1 MTWIVSPAFRHV
13 NPVPVRWCPGSGRGF
28 PGTGLGAGGYPAIV
42 YVLGIALLKNMRLQ
56 QEKPDALQRY
66 LYGTHG
72 GEGTIFM

>member
-1 MTWIVSPAFRHV
+1 
-13 NPVPVRWCPGSGRGF
+13 
-28 PGTGLGAGGYPAIV
+28 V

-66 LYGTHG
+66 LYGTRG